1 MDVHLGQSMGKRQ
14 GDSIPFLNTPLSPNV
29 LGFTNLEALQIPS
42 FLVFMETQLH
52 SHDCLIKSM
61 AIED

>member
-1 MDVHLGQSMGKRQ
+1 MEVDLGQSMGKRQ
-14 GDSIPFLNTPLSPNV
+14 GDSIPFLNVPLSPSV

-52 SHDCLIKSM
+52 SHD
-61 AIED
+61 